1 MGGCTLDAFYLGRHN
16 TPRGWRFGRNR
27 RAGEA
32 MGASHQLQGRGM
44 LAGGPVQTSLGPL
57 TQATPAS
64 PRASGRAGS
73 LQNWSPARVRE
84 RGGEGAEAGAP
95 GPSSR
100 PEERSAPGLPA
111 GWGLLRPSA
120 RSCLGEG
127 LTRHPSPGR
136 PGGRRR
142 GRAAARGA
150 AATVACAWGAGAP
163 THPGRPPPP
172 PPPRP
177 PPRRSIPAAG
187 GL

>member
-1 MGGCTLDAFYLGRHN
+1 MGGCTLDAFYLGQHN

-32 MGASHQLQGRGM
+32 KGASRQLQGRGM
-44 LAGGPVQTSLGPL
+44 LAGGPVQNLPRPANPVNPSLPSCL
-57 TQATPAS
+57 E
-64 PRASGRAGS
+64 ASGLSAK
-73 LQNWSPARVRE
+73 LEPAWVRD
-84 RGGEGAEAGAP
+84 GEAEAGAP

-127 LTRHPSPGR
+127 LTRRPSPGR
-136 PGGRRR
+136 RGGQRG

-150 AATVACAWGAGAP
+150 AATVACAWGAGAS

>member
-1 MGGCTLDAFYLGRHN
+1 M
-16 TPRGWRFGRNR
+16 
-27 RAGEA
+27 
-32 MGASHQLQGRGM
+32 QI
-44 LAGGPVQTSLGPL
+44 SLGPL

-84 RGGEGAEAGAP
+84 RGDEGAEAGAP

-100 PEERSAPGLPA
+100 PGERSAPGLPA

-127 LTRHPSPGR
+127 LTRRPNPGR

-142 GRAAARGA
+142 KGCCKGRSRDCGVCVGGRGPYSPWPAASASAAPTAASAVHPCGGGPVAAA
-150 AATVACAWGAGAP
+150 
-163 THPGRPPPP
+163 
-172 PPPRP
+172 
-177 PPRRSIPAAG
+177 
-187 GL
+187 LE